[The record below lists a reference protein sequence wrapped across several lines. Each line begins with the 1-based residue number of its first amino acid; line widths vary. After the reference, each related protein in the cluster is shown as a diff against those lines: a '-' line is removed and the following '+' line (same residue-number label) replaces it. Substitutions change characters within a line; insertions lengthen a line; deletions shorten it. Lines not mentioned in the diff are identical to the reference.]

1 MASSGDFVQ
10 TGYIPIRKGGTFVG
24 VLNTN
29 YLASRLSSV
38 INSNRILTSG
48 YCYLIDS
55 NSSALISHPKLSS
68 ACTTIQCAEGMS
80 QSEYAAFAVAV
91 LQPIRGNGYLLNDAA
106 SIVFKKQGANWRLTA
121 SSVVVGTVRYTVIAT
136 VPNSEVEKTSTDTT
150 NSINATV
157 VSMVIAF
164 AFCIVGFLVILV
176 GYAWYMI
183 KLIVNPVND
192 LRAVFALVR
201 NDDLTGV
208 IPTKSSSLDMK
219 ILLEAFS
226 KVPSAISLVF
236 NVVNR

>member
-1 MASSGDFVQ
+1 
-10 TGYIPIRKGGTFVG
+10 
-24 VLNTN
+24 
-29 YLASRLSSV
+29 
-38 INSNRILTSG
+38 
-48 YCYLIDS
+48 
-55 NSSALISHPKLSS
+55 
-68 ACTTIQCAEGMS
+68 MS
-80 QSEYAAFAVAV
+80 QSEYATFAVAV

-192 LRAVFALVR
+192 LRAVFAQNNLAAAELALGNKKEAENYSKLAIENAETIVH
-201 NDDLTGV
+201 N
-208 IPTKSSSLDMK
+208 
-219 ILLEAFS
+219 LES
-226 KVPSAISLVF
+226 KGAPAADIDKARRVLSD
-236 NVVNR
+236 RK